1 MQLIA
6 ALSDLCNRNPRPII
20 AIDGPAGAGK
30 TTLAKEIFLALSLN
44 FSVTVINMDD
54 LYDGW
59 ENALTADLTLVLQRI
74 VKDHQM
80 LQPIKIR
87 RYNWADE
94 SFGEIELIESTDLLI
109 LEGVGSGDSAIQ
121 DQLAVLIWI
130 DIEPEI
136 GVKRAIERDG
146 PELAAQLEKWLGTQM
161 QYFLQHSTREKA
173 DFVLTT

>member
-1 MQLIA
+1 
-6 ALSDLCNRNPRPII
+6 
-20 AIDGPAGAGK
+20 
-30 TTLAKEIFLALSLN
+30 
-44 FSVTVINMDD
+44 
-54 LYDGW
+54 
-59 ENALTADLTLVLQRI
+59 
-74 VKDHQM
+74 M

-94 SFGEIELIESTDLLI
+94 SFGEIEVIESTDLLI